1 MSGSKEFTFNTIG
14 ATTALTGMALRAY
27 QERRQ
32 RIHNAKIQTELAT
45 QAKITQINKDHQ
57 KRTVVVLPSQ
67 RERISNPITD
77 SSLEKVKALQSK
89 IPQIKREYQELV
101 ENQLLDSQTVETAL
115 QRVETALSVNELI
128 LAETHLQLLDDAR
141 ILAVQSQ
148 RNQIKAHIEYL
159 ETRIKNLEPLIPKQ
173 IALDLEKQ
181 ITSYRNN
188 WMQHGTHLEEIHTYI
203 NELEA
208 QVEQIQ
214 IAADNLVDSWLE
226 VGYDAQITGIDDG
239 DIVIQIATHDC
250 ANTEM
255 RIQFTGEKIDLL
267 APSEEHSLCTDRTFA
282 ALRIFQQQGYQLQ
295 WTRWDGNVIPPEWQN
310 LYSNYD
316 GRAPVQQKPQAKKT
330 QRQPQEY

>member
-1 MSGSKEFTFNTIG
+1 MSGSKEFTFNAIG
-14 ATTALTGMALRAY
+14 ATVELTGTALRAY
-27 QERRQ
+27 QTRQQ
-32 RIHNAKIQTELAT
+32 RIRDAKIQTELAT
-45 QAKITQINKDHQ
+45 QAKIAQINNDHQ

-67 RERISNPITD
+67 THRISNPVNTD
-77 SSLEKVKALQSK
+77 SLEKVKALQSK

-101 ENQLLDSQTVETAL
+101 ENQLLDSQTVATAL
-115 QRVETALSVNELI
+115 QQVETALSVNELT

-148 RNQIKAHIEYL
+148 RDQINAHVEYL
-159 ETRIKNLEPLIPKQ
+159 QTRCQSLQPHIPKQ
-173 IALDLEKQ
+173 IADDLQ
-181 ITSYRNN
+181 NRITNYHKHDTI
-188 WMQHGTHLEEIHTYI
+188 QEIQEIHIYI

-226 VGYDAQITGIDDG
+226 VGYDAQITAIDDG
-239 DIVIQIATHDC
+239 DIVIQVATHDC

-255 RIQFTGEKIDLL
+255 RIQFSGEKIDLL

-282 ALRIFQQQGYQLQ
+282 ALRIFHMQGYQLQ

-310 LYSNYD
+310 LYSNND
-316 GRAPVQQKPQAKKT
+316 SAPLKKQTPQTRRTA
-330 QRQPQEY
+330 QGY